1 METNKSA
8 FRYVA
13 LNKPYAVL
21 SSFTGSTGKDNLS
34 QYIPVPDVYPIG
46 RLDYDSEG
54 LILLTDDGRLSHNIA
69 DPRGYIWKSYLVQ
82 VERIPSP
89 EALDQLR
96 HGVMIQHQQT
106 RPSKVMLLE
115 SEPIVWERST
125 PIRFRKRVP
134 TAWLQIQ
141 IHEGRNRQ
149 IRKMTA
155 AVGHPTL
162 RLIRMA
168 IGPITLDNL
177 QPGKWRN
184 LAKREVVALRRA
196 SQSRGSR
203 KPIIQ
208 QGRL

>member
-1 METNKSA
+1 MEKNKSA

-21 SSFTGSTGKDNLS
+21 SSFTGSTGKYNLS
-34 QYIPVPDVYPIG
+34 QYIPVPDIYPIG

-54 LILLTDDGRLSHNIA
+54 LILLTDDGRLSHQIA
-69 DPRGYIWKSYLVQ
+69 DPRGHIWKSYLVQ

-89 EALDQLR
+89 SALDQLR
-96 HGVMIQHQQT
+96 HGVMIRHQQT
-106 RPSKVMLLE
+106 RPSKVILLE
-115 SEPIVWERST
+115 SEPIVWERPT
-125 PIRFRKRVP
+125 PIRFRKSVP
-134 TAWLQIQ
+134 TAWLQIK

-184 LAKREVVALRRA
+184 LGKLEVAALRRA
-196 SQSRGSR
+196 SQSSGS
-203 KPIIQ
+203 
-208 QGRL
+208 